1 MRKIVFV
8 GLLLL
13 TIVVSVQAVDGE
25 YHLRVPSATEYIERV
40 TEIAQQQ
47 DPQNEWPT
55 RNLYSGL
62 TDAVFRRFP
71 DLDQVDYQQILA
83 AYDAMGIGRDGY
95 FWRRGQWVEAIFA
108 AWLRQT
114 QPDFSSSNELTFED
128 FRIGILPY
136 DFDADGQDEY
146 VLDIIKGEPTDRYD
160 CRYQAEYVN
169 YLAVQLTNTG
179 YQLIKTPLYWNGYG
193 TDAVSNFGEGGQVE
207 YNFEDINADGLPEW
221 LVLIG
226 GETFGGPGMGYEN
239 TGRLYIL
246 GWRDG
251 RLIDL
256 AMLGDGRRYPYSV
269 TAYGEDSFG
278 CDNAV
283 PRDVTWEFSNI
294 DDDGAQEILQHQLY
308 QDNWQCIVR
317 TTKVID
323 WDATQERY
331 VQIDERRDFPEDSQ
345 NCARRQA
352 EEAMWDGNY
361 EEALEHYERALVLSP
376 YIDPD
381 ENNLEVDEYYR
392 EQARNRRI
400 TYDQYHLARMA
411 LAYQLT
417 GQPEKARAILES
429 LREQEFSY
437 EPVQYFVQ
445 ALIAAP
451 DTPFGACLAAYT
463 TFAQHF
469 RSSSH
474 ITYFLGVTR
483 ERDYDTYVDYSPARV
498 GCDALPMLE
507 TELQTR
513 TFAADRLPEEHLNNL
528 GMDVRKAIQAD
539 LNGDGQDEWLVW
551 PESPMNPFFFVV
563 DETGDYAVSTP
574 AVDPFDHADDIRL
587 WRLPDDVGTAIAY
600 LTSPYA
606 NYFQEP
612 WDCAYDPICG
622 MGGGGY
628 TCLPNGERILTLWRM
643 DGLTLTQNGFN
654 VCGIDF
660 ATLFPDGEGSTVIDG
675 GEIIPDEG
683 VSYASYDLL
692 RYEWDSSSRNFVKF
706 TTGVEPTP
714 FPTPIPTPEPKYRYV
729 DEALA
734 AGDYPAALTMLDEA
748 AARNRD
754 YYRENPDALYAY
766 QYQRAFILEAL
777 NRLDEALTE
786 YIAIYEAAP
795 DSAWGMLAGLHFES
809 SE

>member
-13 TIVVSVQAVDGE
+13 VIVVPVQAVDGE

-47 DPQNEWPT
+47 DPQNEWQT

-83 AYDAMGIGRDGY
+83 AYDAMGIGHDGY
-95 FWRRGQWVEAIFA
+95 FWRRDQWVEAIFS

-114 QPDFSSSNELTFED
+114 QPDFSSNNELTFRD
-128 FRIGILPY
+128 FHIGILPY

-146 VLDIIKGEPTDRYD
+146 VLDVIKGEPTDRYD

-169 YLAVQLTNTG
+169 YLVVRLTNTG
-179 YQLIKTPLYWNGYG
+179 YQLIDTPLYWEGYG

-207 YNFEDINADGLPEW
+207 FNFEDINADGLPEW
-221 LVLIG
+221 LVLRG

-246 GWRDG
+246 GWRGGD
-251 RLIDL
+251 LIDL
-256 AMLGDGRRYPYSV
+256 ALLGDGSQYPYSV
-269 TAYGEDSFG
+269 TAYGEESFG

-294 DDDGAQEILQHQLY
+294 DDDAAQEILQHQLY
-308 QDNWQCIVR
+308 QDNWQCIIR

-323 WDATQERY
+323 WDADTDRY
-331 VQIDERRDFPEDSQ
+331 VQIDEQRDFLEDSQ

-361 EEALEHYERALVLSP
+361 EDALEHYERALMLSP

-381 ENNLEVDEYYR
+381 ENNSEVDEYYR

-400 TYDQYHLARMA
+400 AYDQYHMGRMA

-417 GQPEKARAILES
+417 RQPEQARPILES
-429 LREQEFSY
+429 LSQQEFSY
-437 EPVQYFVQ
+437 EPIEYFVQ

-463 TFAQHF
+463 TFAQHY
-469 RSSSH
+469 RSSSST
-474 ITYFLGVTR
+474 TYLLGVTQ
-483 ERDYDTYVDYSPARV
+483 EQYYNSYVSYSPARI
-498 GCDALPMLE
+498 GCDVLPMLAN
-507 TELQTR
+507 ELNSR
-513 TFAADRLPEEHLNNL
+513 TFTADRLPEEHVSDL
-528 GMDVRKAIQAD
+528 GLRVRKVIHAD

-551 PESPMNPFFFVV
+551 TESPMNPFFFAL
-563 DETGDYAVSTP
+563 DDDNHYIVSTP
-574 AVDPFDHADDIRL
+574 AVDPFDHADEIYL
-587 WRLPDDVGTAIAY
+587 WALPDESGTAVAY
-600 LTSPYA
+600 LTQGFARYYP
-606 NYFQEP
+606 EP
-612 WDCAYDPICG
+612 WACVYDPVCG
-622 MGGGGY
+622 MGGGG
-628 TCLPNGERILTLWRM
+628 TECSPDGFWGLTMWRMEALELIPILT
-643 DGLTLTQNGFN
+643 DVN
-654 VCGIDF
+654 VCRADF
-660 ATLFPDGEGSTVIDG
+660 EALFPGGEASSQIDG
-675 GEIIPDEG
+675 GELIWVEDNTSSPI
-683 VSYASYDLL
+683 
-692 RYEWDSSSRNFVKF
+692 RYNWD
-706 TTGVEPTP
+706 TTNRTYMEFNTHVEPTLV
-714 FPTPIPTPEPKYRYV
+714 PTSIPTPEPQYRYV
-729 DEALA
+729 DEALD
-734 AGDYPAALTMLDEA
+734 AGDYSAALTMLDET
-748 AARNRD
+748 AARNQD

-777 NRLDEALTE
+777 NRSDEALAE
-786 YIAIYEAAP
+786 YLAIYEAAP
-795 DSAWGMLAGLHFES
+795 ESAWGMLVSLHFET